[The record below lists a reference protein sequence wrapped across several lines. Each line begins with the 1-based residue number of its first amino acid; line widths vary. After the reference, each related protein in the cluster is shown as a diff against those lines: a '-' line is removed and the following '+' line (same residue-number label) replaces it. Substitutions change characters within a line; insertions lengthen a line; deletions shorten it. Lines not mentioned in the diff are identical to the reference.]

1 MRPLYFFLFFCLLL
15 FAACKEKTYYYEVN
29 DIEVL
34 PNNADKDKQKSQ
46 EQFINIAYANLF
58 QQPLSSNELV
68 DLSQLVTSIGD
79 KQVAFE
85 AIIAKMI
92 GDPDVALPSEQE
104 MRSDVEAFV
113 IETYKRFFVRLPTEA
128 EKTFFVNFIESH
140 PNLTPEHLYFTFAT
154 CNEYY
159 YY

>member
-1 MRPLYFFLFFCLLL
+1 MRPLDFFLFFCLLL
-15 FAACKEKTYYYEVN
+15 FAACKEKTYYYEVS

-140 PNLTPEHLYFTFAT
+140 PNLTPEHVYFTFAT

>member
-140 PNLTPEHLYFTFAT
+140 PNLTPEHVYFTFAT